1 MIRWGDPA
9 LTDLLAGAYL
19 GLLTLLW
26 SALTLGVGAW
36 ARRWTL
42 ARREQGQTVPPV
54 TVCVPARNEEGN
66 IGRCVGALLA
76 SEGVDLELIVI
87 DDASTDGTAAEAR
100 AAAGDDARFQ
110 LRAGRPPAPGW
121 SGKAWALAQAAADAD
136 RPWILFLDADV
147 TVHPRALL
155 SCLAQAE
162 AERLDLLSLFGTWSL
177 ESFWERVL
185 IPVVGWVVRAATD
198 LDAVNDPSRP
208 DAFANGQLILV
219 RRAAYERVGGHR
231 AVREE
236 VLDDVRLAQAFKR
249 VALRIQ
255 LLHAPWA
262 FRARLYRSLG
272 EIVRGYVKNFY
283 EGMGRRPLVALG
295 LALFTLVGSLLPFLI
310 VAVVIAARLAAGW
323 VLLDLPMF
331 AWCVGVCGLIMAFR
345 WRQERLGGRSGWY
358 ALTQPLG
365 NLILAWVVLRSMAVV
380 EVEWK
385 GRRFKD
391 GRAQHDAGAEG
402 TGTDREA

>member
-9 LTDLLAGAYL
+9 LTDLLAGGYL

-26 SALTLGVGAW
+26 TALTLGVGAW
-36 ARRWTL
+36 GRRWTL
-42 ARREQGQTVPPV
+42 SMREPGQAVSRV
-54 TVCVPARNEEGN
+54 AVCIPARDEEGN
-66 IGRCVGALLA
+66 IGRCVRAVLA

-87 DDASTDGTAAEAR
+87 DDGSTDATAEEAR
-100 AAAGDDARFQ
+100 AAAGDDPRFQ

-121 SGKAWALAQAAADAD
+121 SGKAWALAQAAADTD

-147 TVHPRALL
+147 TIHPRALL

-177 ESFWERVL
+177 ESFWERVV

-231 AVREE
+231 AVRAE

-249 VALRIQ
+249 IALRIA

-310 VAVVIAARLAAGW
+310 VLVVVLARILAGW
-323 VLLDLPMF
+323 ALLDLPMF
-331 AWCVGVCGLIMAFR
+331 AWSALVCALIMAFR
-345 WRQERLGGRSGWY
+345 LRQERIDGRSGLY

-365 NLILAWVVLRSMAVV
+365 NLVLAWVVLRSMGAV
-380 EVEWK
+380 EVQWK
-385 GRRFKD
+385 GRRFRD
-391 GRAQHDAGAEG
+391 GRARSEAGADDAGA
-402 TGTDREA
+402 DRQP